1 MITVD
6 TKKNLDS
13 FGLLCP
19 HIVNTI
25 AGIIKKNLRELKTST
40 PFIDGWRVEC
50 YHENDFMILYIEE
63 DSNRK
68 EGYIESMK
76 SEKIDLIKKRIKNID
91 NLNFQNLYG
100 EFGADFYDTERF
112 LYIGPS
118 QIKLNPKEITDE
130 SWKLLIP
137 ILAPWIDY
145 ILVPK
150 LYEIEKEKIEKLS
163 PKQVK
168 LEISSVTKTLWI
180 LECEETSKQGTA
192 FALEGYGLITCEH
205 VLGTKTKAF
214 RPTDYTKKYDIKVLN
229 KNKVIDL
236 AILEIEGIENFE
248 MLKMANGQDVNQL
261 DNIAVAGFPNYR
273 YGDSGVIN
281 TGQISGFRMVSGIR
295 RMLVSMPLIAGNS
308 GSPIFNYE
316 SKIIGV
322 AVTGAD
328 RMENAHQTEH
338 HGIIPIESLEL
349 LK

>member
-13 FGLLCP
+13 FGLICQHL
-19 HIVNTI
+19 VNTV
-25 AGIIKKNLRELKTST
+25 AGVIKKKIIELKTST
-40 PFIDGWRVEC
+40 PFVDGWKVEC
-50 YHENDFMILYIEE
+50 YHEDDYMILFISDDY
-63 DSNRK
+63 NRK

-76 SEKIDLIKKRIKNID
+76 PEKVNSIKKRIENIE
-91 NLNFQNLYG
+91 NLNFQNLYV
-100 EFGADFYDTERF
+100 EFGNYFYDIDRF

-118 QIKLNPKEITDE
+118 KIELETKELSNE
-130 SWKLLIP
+130 RWKLLIL
-137 ILAPWIDY
+137 ILAPWIHY

-150 LYEIEKEKIEKLS
+150 LYEIEKSKIERLT
-163 PKQVK
+163 PKQFN
-168 LEISSVTKTLWI
+168 LSISSVTKTLWI

-192 FALEGYGLITCEH
+192 FALEGYGLVTCEH
-205 VLGTKTKAF
+205 VIGTKTKAF
-214 RPTDYTKKYDIKVLN
+214 RPNDYSKKYDINVIN

-236 AILEIEGIENFE
+236 AIIQIEGLENFE
-248 MLKMANGQDVNQL
+248 KLKISRKKEINQL
-261 DNIAVAGFPNYR
+261 DSIAVAGFPNYR

-308 GSPIFNYE
+308 GSPIFDAE
-316 SKIIGV
+316 SNVIGV

-338 HGIIPIESLEL
+338 HGIIPIEALEL
-349 LK
+349 IK